1 MRSKKDNALFLLV
14 IFLFPFASCTRR
26 VIPTEKVPVKP
37 EEFRLP
43 HVPYTWV
50 KKEISVRVG
59 LGEFDELVLM
69 LEDTFYIYE
78 GNTLKYQGTKS
89 PLIVSIYKTKPAQFY
104 YYVSYGDFETMSQ
117 ALAKARDVSN
127 GGAKVKVKEIGKV
140 FKTNSGQLSTIS
152 YLVYQGPFESQ
163 SEAIKNS
170 NSLRKTIF
178 KEIKSPPHGVFKL
191 KFSDKSY
198 ESTDIIRIVSK
209 APMKIINFRK
219 KDHYTGGTAQR
230 PFLVTG
236 ILEIRPSNE
245 GKILAI
251 NELSLETYVEG
262 VLKGEVPLSFPQEAL
277 KAQSVAARTNALSSL
292 GKKLS
297 IYHEPYDVTADIF
310 TQNFEGFNDNAYLK
324 SIVDATRGEVLTYN
338 GKAIQVFYFSSCG
351 GSLASSHE
359 IFGKELDY
367 YRARKDDFR
376 RPENLYLYDDS
387 QVRRFIDSNPIS
399 SSCEH
404 GGNKYYR
411 WERVISSYELSQN
424 IKNKLGKDLGEIID
438 VKVTKR
444 GPSGRAQVI
453 FIEGGKSSTF
463 VEGDLEIR
471 KALDKNL
478 LPSSLFYIENFGSQF
493 VIRGA
498 GFGHGVGMCQYGAA
512 GLASKGKTYR
522 EILQFYY
529 PGTKIEKIY

>member
-1 MRSKKDNALFLLV
+1 MRLKKDEILLV
-14 IFLFPFASCTRR
+14 ITISFFYFVSCARR
-26 VIPTEKVPVKP
+26 GTIEKTPLKP

-50 KKEISVRVG
+50 KKEISIRVG
-59 LGEFDELVLM
+59 LGEFNELVLM

-78 GNTLKYQGTKS
+78 GNTLKYQGIKS
-89 PLIVSIYKTKPAQFY
+89 PLIVNIHRTKPAQYY

-117 ALAKARDVSN
+117 ALSKAREVSN
-127 GGAKVKVKEIGKV
+127 GGAKVKIKEIGKV
-140 FKTNSGQLSTIS
+140 FKTNAGQVSTIS

-170 NSLRKTIF
+170 NSLRKTIYREV
-178 KEIKSPPHGVFKL
+178 KIPPHGVFKL
-191 KFSDKSY
+191 KFSDKTY
-198 ESTDIIRIVSK
+198 ESNDILRIVSR
-209 APMKIINFRK
+209 APIKIINFRK

-245 GKILAI
+245 GKILVV

-262 VLKGEVPLSFPQEAL
+262 VLKGEVPISFPQEAL
-277 KAQSVAARTNALSSL
+277 KAQAVAARTNALSTL

-310 TQNFEGFNDNAYLK
+310 TQNFEGFNDNAFLK
-324 SIVDATRGEVLTYN
+324 NIVNATRGEVLTYN
-338 GKAIQVFYFSSCG
+338 GKPISIFYFSSCG
-351 GSLASSHE
+351 GSLASSQE
-359 IFGKELDY
+359 IFGKELAY
-367 YRARKDDFR
+367 YKARKDDYR
-376 RPENLYLYDDS
+376 RPENLYLYEEAE
-387 QVRRFIDSNPIS
+387 VRRFINSNPIA
-399 SSCEH
+399 SSCDY

-411 WERVISSYELSQN
+411 WERAISSYELSQN
-424 IKNKLGKDLGEIID
+424 IKNKFGKNLGEILN

-444 GPSGRAQVI
+444 GPSGRAKVI
-453 FIEGGKSSTF
+453 FIEGTKSSTF

-512 GLASKGKTYR
+512 GLASKGKTYK
-522 EILQFYY
+522 EILLFYY